1 MTVWQALI
9 LGIVEGITEFLPV
22 SSTGHLLVAQAMLA
36 IPDTEASRAYAV
48 CIQAGAILA
57 VLAAYP
63 KRIQAIVSGLLGQSE
78 HGRRL
83 LVHLMVAFAP
93 AAVLGLLFDDA
104 IDAYLFGPWPVVAAW
119 AAGGVV
125 LLAFARR
132 GSSSGGAQGG
142 MDIEALTAR
151 QALWIG
157 LFQVVALWPG
167 TSRSLMTILGGL
179 YVGLGML
186 GAVEFSFL
194 LGLVTLTA
202 ATAFKLLSS
211 GDVLW
216 ATYSASSLGVGVL
229 AAAVS
234 AFASVRWMIGWLER
248 RGLAVFGWWRLLAAA
263 LTAAWVSSGG
273 V

>member
-1 MTVWQALI
+1 MSWWQALI

-22 SSTGHLLVAQAMLA
+22 SSTGHLLVAQAMLQ
-36 IPDTEASRAYAV
+36 IPDSEASRAYAV

-63 KRIQAIVSGLLGQSE
+63 RRIQAILAGVAGQSAQ
-78 HGRRL
+78 GRQL
-83 LVHLMVAFAP
+83 LTHLLVAFAP

-119 AAGGVV
+119 ALGGVA

-132 GSSSGGAQGG
+132 AAPEGGA
-142 MDIEALTAR
+142 DIEALTAR

-211 GDVLW
+211 GDVLL
-216 ATYSASSLGVGVL
+216 ATYSASSLGLGVL
-229 AAAVS
+229 AAGVS

-248 RGLAVFGWWRLLAAA
+248 RGLAVFGWWRLLAAG
-263 LTAAWVSSGG
+263 LTAAWVLSGG
-273 V
+273 GA